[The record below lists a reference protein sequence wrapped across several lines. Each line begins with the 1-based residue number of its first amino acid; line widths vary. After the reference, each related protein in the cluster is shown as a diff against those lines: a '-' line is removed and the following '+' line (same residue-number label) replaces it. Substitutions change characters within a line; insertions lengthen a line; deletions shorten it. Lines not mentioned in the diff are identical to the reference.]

1 MAKRS
6 KKVAFYIRVSTRNQD
21 TPAGSLTSQK
31 QRLFEWFK
39 YNNSQAK
46 FTDIMDRF
54 FFDVG
59 IVEWPDARPLE
70 DNGTPATIVLA
81 KDVGNG
87 RIQNSGHTL
96 NSKKYQ

>member
-6 KKVAFYIRVSTRNQD
+6 KKVAFYLRVSPRHQD
-21 TPAGSLTSQK
+21 TPAGSLTSQQ

-39 YNNSQAK
+39 YNNSQVK
-46 FTDIMDRF
+46 FSDIMDRF

-59 IVEWPDARPLE
+59 IMERPDARLLE

-87 RIQNSGHTL
+87 RIQNSGHAL
-96 NSKKYQ
+96 NAKKYQ

>member
-6 KKVAFYIRVSTRNQD
+6 KKVAFYLCVSTRHQD

-39 YNNSQAK
+39 YNNSQVK
-46 FTDIMDRF
+46 FSDIMDRF

-59 IVEWPDARPLE
+59 IMEWQDTEFRACPECKEISMRGFEPKE
-70 DNGTPATIVLA
+70 
-81 KDVGNG
+81 
-87 RIQNSGHTL
+87 
-96 NSKKYQ
+96 

>member
-6 KKVAFYIRVSTRNQD
+6 KKVAFYLRVSTRHQD

-39 YNNSQAK
+39 YNNSQVK
-46 FTDIMDRF
+46 FSDIMDRF

-59 IVEWPDARPLE
+59 IMEWPDARLLE
-70 DNGTPATIVLA
+70 DNGTSATFVLA
-81 KDVGNG
+81 KM
-87 RIQNSGHTL
+87 
-96 NSKKYQ
+96 

>member
-6 KKVAFYIRVSTRNQD
+6 KTVVFYLRVSTQD

-39 YNNSQAK
+39 YNNLQAK

-59 IVEWPDARPLE
+59 IMEWPDARPLE

-81 KDVGNG
+81 KM
-87 RIQNSGHTL
+87 
-96 NSKKYQ
+96 

>member
-6 KKVAFYIRVSTRNQD
+6 KKVAFYLRVSTRHQD

-31 QRLFEWFK
+31 QRLFEQFK
-39 YNNSQAK
+39 YNNSQVK
-46 FTDIMDRF
+46 FSDIMDRF

-59 IVEWPDARPLE
+59 IMEWPDARLLE

-81 KDVGNG
+81 KMQGMAG
-87 RIQNSGHTL
+87 YRIQGMP
-96 NSKKYQ
+96 